1 MGNTKSL
8 KKWFSEADKS
18 RKKSNPDCIRPRRY
32 VTVFGETHEV
42 VTEVETDEVT
52 ARNSWLEGGG
62 NQEYKDSVKITVLK
76 DDDDCDD

>member
-8 KKWFSEADKS
+8 KKRFSEADKC
-18 RKKSNPDCIRPRRY
+18 RKKYNPDCIRPRRY

-52 ARNSWLEGGG
+52 ARNSWLEGSG
-62 NQEYKDSVKITVLK
+62 NQEYMDSVKMTVLK
-76 DDDDCDD
+76 EIDDYDE